1 MRAFEDRLRRDA
13 LSSRSFESRCEP
25 SEFGFGACHIRSVS
39 PQGRRRCA
47 SLDLFQ
53 YAGAGLSES
62 ASARCPSVSC
72 CHEAAKRCALID
84 LVQYAVRAFEDR
96 PPRGVRPFRVAT
108 EQSDGAL
115 PSISSSPRVRV
126 VGARLRRV
134 SLPCRHEEDGALPST
149 SSGPRCVAD
158 VAIDDAGA
166 SLPVRP
172 STRRNRDVRPV
183 DLELKLPN
191 HRAGA
196 CEHSSPGALSVGR
209 GPVRS
214 EETNLHL
221 TVRFPATSR
230 RRWRTTF
237 ARLACHRP
245 PYGGLGP
252 VSSVLPRSEPLHRER
267 CDGCGRRDSPMGR
280 LTLRLPE
287 VRSCDHAGRGHMP
300 LHHHGAFGSPQG

>member
-47 SLDLFQ
+47 SLDL
-53 YAGAGLSES
+53 
-62 ASARCPSVSC
+62 
-72 CHEAAKRCALID
+72 
-84 LVQYAVRAFEDR
+84 VQYAVRAFGDR

-115 PSISSSPRVRV
+115 PSISSGPRVRV

-134 SLPCRHEEDGALPST
+134 SLPCRHDRDGALPST

-172 STRRNRDVRPV
+172 STRQNRDVRPV

-196 CEHSSPGALSVGR
+196 CEHSSPGAQSVGR

-245 PYGGLGP
+245 P
-252 VSSVLPRSEPLHRER
+252 
-267 CDGCGRRDSPMGR
+267 
-280 LTLRLPE
+280 
-287 VRSCDHAGRGHMP
+287 
-300 LHHHGAFGSPQG
+300 